1 MFVPEFE
8 QIMNT
13 AVIGAVSA
21 PFKSPFG
28 WHILQVTERREQ
40 DFSREIL
47 ENRAQNMLRQRKYE
61 EELQVWLQEIRDEAF
76 VEIKEPPTS

>member
-1 MFVPEFE
+1 MFVPELE

-13 AVIGAVSA
+13 AAIDAISA
-21 PFKSPFG
+21 PFQSPFG
-28 WHILQVTERREQ
+28 WHILQVTDRREQ

-76 VEIKEPPTS
+76 IEIKESPSS